1 MADYDALVLAGGA
14 GRRMGGADKAA
25 IEFGDQTLLDRALAA
40 TVGAHRVIVVGRRR
54 PLPDGVLAAC
64 ENPPGGGPV
73 AAIEAGLAL
82 VTRTFVVVLACDMP
96 FVTAEHV
103 RRVVDV
109 LRSPEHSE
117 TEAAMYVDESGRR
130 QPLAAAYRVAA
141 LRRTLP
147 TLQPTTG
154 IAVHRLITPLTVAEI
169 PADPGTTADC
179 DTWVDVARSR
189 TLLEDR

>member
-1 MADYDALVLAGGA
+1 
-14 GRRMGGADKAA
+14 
-25 IEFGDQTLLDRALAA
+25 
-40 TVGAHRVIVVGRRR
+40 
-54 PLPDGVLAAC
+54 
-64 ENPPGGGPV
+64 V

-82 VTRTFVVVLACDMP
+82 VTRTLAVVLACDMP
-96 FVTAEHV
+96 LLTAEHV
-103 RRVVDV
+103 TRLVDV
-109 LRSPEHSE
+109 LRSPEHAE
-117 TEAAMYVDESGRR
+117 TEAAMYVDDTGRR
-130 QPLAAAYRVAA
+130 QPLAGAYRVAA

-154 IAVHRLITPLTVAEI
+154 VAVHRLVSPLTVAEI

>member
-14 GRRMGGADKAA
+14 GRRMGGVDKAA
-25 IEFGDQTLLDRALAA
+25 IELGDETLLDRALAA
-40 TVGAHRVIVVGRRR
+40 AVGAHRIIVVGRRR
-54 PLPDGVLAAC
+54 RLPTGVLAAC

-82 VTRTFVVVLACDMP
+82 VTRTLAVVLACDMP
-96 FVTAEHV
+96 LLTAEHV
-103 RRVVDV
+103 TRLVDV
-109 LRSPEHSE
+109 LRSPEHAE
-117 TEAAMYVDESGRR
+117 TEAAMYVDDTGRR
-130 QPLAAAYRVAA
+130 QPLAGAYRVAA

-154 IAVHRLITPLTVAEI
+154 VAVHRLVSPLTVAEI

>member
-14 GRRMGGADKAA
+14 GRRMGGVDKAA
-25 IEFGDQTLLDRALAA
+25 IELGDETLLDRALAA
-40 TVGAHRVIVVGRRR
+40 AEGAHRIIVVGRRR
-54 PLPDGVLAAC
+54 RLPAGVLAAC

-82 VTRTFVVVLACDMP
+82 VTRTLAVVLACDMP
-96 FVTAEHV
+96 LLTAEHV
-103 RRVVDV
+103 TRLVDV
-109 LRSPEHSE
+109 LRSPEHAE
-117 TEAAMYVDESGRR
+117 TEAAMYVDDTGRR
-130 QPLAAAYRVAA
+130 QPLAGAYRVAA

-154 IAVHRLITPLTVAEI
+154 VAVHRLVSPLTVAEI